1 MWYLIFLLM
10 IGQGGQTTP
19 TTGPDGQVTIQN
31 TDGDGD
37 GGEAGTILPPK
48 PPVKP

>member
-1 MWYLIFLLM
+1 M

-31 TDGDGD
+31 TGGDGDGD
-37 GGEAGTILPPK
+37 GGEAGTIIPPRPPK
-48 PPVKP
+48 KP

>member
-1 MWYLIFLLM
+1 M

-19 TTGPDGQVTIQN
+19 TTGPDGQVTTQS

-37 GGEAGTILPPK
+37 GDGGDAGTIRPPK